1 MSMIN
6 YIRNLKRLLQMENKE
21 HNINLE
27 ELVLAINDKINH
39 IEDAMIDHREL
50 LIKLVKQNNEVVK
63 VLKSI
68 EIEEVSDDEDITDMM
83 KNDMPK
89 PEGKFKHIRELIDE
103 FMDRHQSLKE
113 FEEELEKVKKLITPG
128 QVGEA

>member
-63 VLKSI
+63 VLKGI

-89 PEGKFKHIRELIDE
+89 PEGKFIYPLIHSTPKGGTRIFIPFSNKAGLYDE
-103 FMDRHQSLKE
+103 AA
-113 FEEELEKVKKLITPG
+113 V
-128 QVGEA
+128 